1 MTINDKRVIE
11 AAPLDFLC
19 QRCYDIIKWKI
30 DYHKYKVL
38 SKPRKCEKCEK
49 THVFKAYRIIC
60 DPCAFKDKKTG
71 ILYCTK
77 CV

>member
-1 MTINDKRVIE
+1 M
-11 AAPLDFLC
+11 
-19 QRCYDIIKWKI
+19 
-30 DYHKYKVL
+30 

-71 ILYCTK
+71 VLYCTK
-77 CV
+77 CTLNVKLLTNAVGSHHYAVPHKRSKKEDEKYE